1 MKYVMLPTGAPPCGP
16 SAGVRQFVLNFGDDT
31 NGIADAEAKF
41 FTLHSKSGTPLTVAA
56 SQANRRQRVY
66 IYK

>member
-31 NGIADAEAKF
+31 NGIADAETNSSL
-41 FTLHSKSGTPLTVAA
+41 FTLHSKSGTPLTGAA
-56 SQANRRQRVY
+56 S
-66 IYK
+66 